1 MEERIYKNIKTY
13 IDNYVIISKYG
24 LSMIFDLY
32 VNLNGL
38 SEYAKYLKFDDTID
52 SLGSYGDN
60 RILYNYEKTLNAAR
74 KHSDSIYGANLFMV
88 HNLLHELKHAE
99 QERIRESYKK
109 NPKQFKSDSNAY
121 ECAYELLL
129 FDSHLYFTY
138 EDEDFRKSPLFK
150 DDNSSDLHSKFI
162 KLYNDNHDIFPEE
175 RFADLDAFN
184 FLKKLIYKYETNE
197 ECFKKY
203 LDFIDSLY
211 YIFLVKEYN
220 YDSSLEYMVSPVEEF
235 INKFHF
241 EDRKTALELLRK
253 SLIKVKPYDKKTLMY
268 LGLKVD
274 CNSFKHL
281 LDYCLYLNDLDNSYT
296 KSESEDNVRHR

>member
-1 MEERIYKNIKTY
+1 MEERIYKIIKTY
-13 IDNYVIISKYG
+13 IENDVIISKYG
-24 LSMIFDLY
+24 LSKIFDLY

-52 SLGSYGDN
+52 SLGRYGDN
-60 RILYNYEKTLNAAR
+60 RILYNFENTLNSAR
-74 KHSDSIYGANLFMV
+74 KHSIYGANFFMV

-99 QERIRESYKK
+99 QKRIRESLKK
-109 NPKQFKSDSNAY
+109 VPKRFNSDSNAY
-121 ECAYELLL
+121 ECTYELLL
-129 FDSHLYFTY
+129 FDSHCYFTY

-150 DDNSSDLHSKFI
+150 DDNSNDLYSKFI
-162 KLYNDNHDIFPEE
+162 KLYNENHDIFPEE

-184 FLKKLIYKYETNE
+184 FLKKLVYKYETNE

-211 YIFLVKEYN
+211 YIILVKEYN
-220 YDSSLEYMVSPVEEF
+220 FGTSLEYMVSPVEEF

-268 LGLKVD
+268 FGLKVD
-274 CNSFKHL
+274 CDSFKHL
-281 LDYCLYLNDLDNSYT
+281 
-296 KSESEDNVRHR
+296 